1 MFLPFAAGYYVGYV
15 FRAINALL
23 GPQIAAE
30 FGLGAAQLG
39 FLTSVFFLAIAL
51 SLMPLGVL
59 LDRYGPRR
67 VDAALLVVAFVG
79 ACIYGGAESVGM
91 LVAGRALIGV
101 GAAVTLMASFQAF
114 LLWYPAERIA
124 TVNSRAFAVGI
135 LGFITVSMPLEAAL
149 RVTSWRVAVFAFA
162 LLALAAAVAIFL
174 AVPERR
180 ERPPATKG
188 LGLAAIV
195 TVVTDAAFLRVVA
208 MASTGQA
215 ALVSLSTLWMATWLR
230 DVAGYDR
237 AAVAEALLVVSIAMI
252 AGFLFFGRIAD
263 ARARRRTALPPLIAT
278 GIGLSSACL
287 GLLAL
292 GVTTGALALWAA
304 FTFFASA
311 ATLGY
316 SIVSR
321 RFPKEL
327 AGRVN
332 TTLNTFVFGA
342 MFLVQ
347 WALGLILDQWPRS
360 GEGYAPQ
367 AYGWALGAVWLTQLA
382 GVAWFWRGR
391 RLIA

>member
-1 MFLPFAAGYYVGYV
+1 VFVPFAAGYYAGYV

-30 FGLGAAQLG
+30 FGMGAALLG

-51 SLMPLGVL
+51 SLVPLGIL

-67 VDAALLVVAFVG
+67 VDAALLLVAFVG
-79 ACIYGGAESVGM
+79 ACIYGAAGSVGM
-91 LVAGRALIGV
+91 LVAGRALIGL

-114 LLWYPAERIA
+114 VLWYPPERIA

-135 LGFITVSMPLEAAL
+135 LGFITVSVPLEAAL

-162 LLALAAAVAIFL
+162 FVALVAAAAIYFV
-174 AVPERR
+174 VPERR
-180 ERPPATKG
+180 EKPARTG
-188 LGLAAIV
+188 VGVAGIGTVLA
-195 TVVTDAAFLRVVA
+195 DAAFRRVVA

-215 ALVSLSTLWMATWLR
+215 AMVSLSTLWMTTWLR

-237 AAVAEALLVVSIAMI
+237 AAVAEALLVVSVAMI
-252 AGFLFFGRIAD
+252 AGFLFFGRLAD
-263 ARARRRTALPPLIAT
+263 ARARRSAAIAPLIAA
-278 GIGLSSACL
+278 GIAMSSACL
-287 GLLAL
+287 ALLAL
-292 GVTTGALALWAA
+292 GVTKGALALWAA

-321 RFPKEL
+321 RFPKGL

-332 TTLNTFVFGA
+332 TTLNTFVFSA

-347 WALGLILDQWPRS
+347 WLVGLILELWPR
-360 GEGYAPQ
+360 GDAGYSPE
-367 AYGWALGAVWLTQLA
+367 AYGWALGVVWLTQLA
-382 GVAWFWRGR
+382 GMAWFWRGR
-391 RLIA
+391 RLLA

>member
-1 MFLPFAAGYYVGYV
+1 VFLPFAAGYYAGYV

-30 FGLGAAQLG
+30 FGMGAALLG

-51 SLMPLGVL
+51 SLIPLGIL

-67 VDAALLVVAFVG
+67 VDAALLVVAFLG
-79 ACIYGGAESVGM
+79 ACMYGAAESVGM
-91 LVAGRALIGV
+91 LVAGRALLGI

-114 LLWYPAERIA
+114 VLWYPPERIA
-124 TVNSRAFAVGI
+124 TVNSHTFAVGI

-162 LLALAAAVAIFL
+162 FVALAAAAAIYFV
-174 AVPERR
+174 VPERR
-180 ERPPATKG
+180 EKPAAATG
-188 LGLAAIV
+188 VGLAAIG
-195 TVVTDAAFLRVVA
+195 TVIADAVFLRVVA

-215 ALVSLSTLWMATWLR
+215 AMVSLSTLWMTTWLR

-252 AGFLFFGRIAD
+252 AGFLFFGRLAD
-263 ARARRRTALPPLIAT
+263 ARARRSAPIPPLIAA
-278 GIGLSSACL
+278 GIAMSSACL
-287 GLLAL
+287 ALLAL

-321 RFPKEL
+321 RFPKGL

-332 TTLNTFVFGA
+332 TTLNTFVFSA

-347 WALGLILDQWPRS
+347 WLVGLILELWPRA
-360 GEGYAPQ
+360 GAGYAPE
-367 AYGWALGAVWLTQLA
+367 AYGWALGAVWLTQLC

-391 RLIA
+391 RLFA